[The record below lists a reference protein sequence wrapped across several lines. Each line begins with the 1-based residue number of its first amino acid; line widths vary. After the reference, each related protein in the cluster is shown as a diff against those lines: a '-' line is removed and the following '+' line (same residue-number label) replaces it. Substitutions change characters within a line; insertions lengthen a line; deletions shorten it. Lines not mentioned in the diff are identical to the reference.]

1 MKELKGISIPTLGFI
16 PQKIGDLIYFEG
28 PLLSLFLDRN
38 NPDTYYLYKWADC
51 NETINRWLVIQLN
64 SVSLRSFFF
73 KEISLRNLLL
83 NSPLSY
89 VLGIDDTLI
98 EKEIIVCA
106 TTDLPEIYLPKEN
119 SFFSEEKYTDFA
131 STFKTIIV
139 NSRIYDILNEILKKV
154 SVVEKKQNDTDTI
167 LRAVLSIKRLETTL
181 YSDSILYSKQAFNY
195 EQILN

>member
-131 STFKTIIV
+131 STFKTIIA